1 MINID
6 KPYKQVNNHSDSHNK
21 PLRNVWLVEDN
32 TSYRESIGLIID
44 QAEGFICLQQFSAWE
59 KAGKKLEENTGSP
72 PDIILSDIGLPG
84 MSGIEGAALARKK
97 APGTPVIMLT
107 VHDEDE
113 KVFDAICAGAVGY
126 LLKSATEL
134 EIIEAMEQA
143 LKGGS
148 PMNAGIAR
156 KVLQM
161 FARLNTPAKQ
171 YDLTDRE
178 KEILILITEGHTKK
192 AISLELNISFH
203 TVDSHIRHIYEKLE
217 VNCRSD
223 AVAKAIR
230 ERLI

>member
-1 MINID
+1 M
-6 KPYKQVNNHSDSHNK
+6 VNSHSDSNIK
-21 PLRNVWLVEDN
+21 PLRKVWLVEDN
-32 TSYRESIGLIID
+32 ASYRESIGLIID
-44 QAEGFICLQQFSAWE
+44 QSERFICTEQFSAWE
-59 KAGKKLEENTGSP
+59 KPGKKLQKTTGSP
-72 PDIILSDIGLPG
+72 PHIILSDIGLPG
-84 MSGIEGAALARKK
+84 MSGIEGAALVREK
-97 APGTPVIMLT
+97 APGIPVIMLT

-143 LKGGS
+143 LNGGS

-156 KVLQM
+156 KVLDM
-161 FARLNTPAKQ
+161 FTRLNTPAKQ
-171 YDLTDRE
+171 YDLTARE
-178 KEILILITEGHTKK
+178 KEILILITDGHTKK
-192 AISLELNISFH
+192 AISLKLNISFH
-203 TVDSHIRHIYEKLE
+203 TVDTHIRHIYEKLE

>member
-1 MINID
+1 MNT
-6 KPYKQVNNHSDSHNK
+6 PSDSHSK
-21 PLRNVWLVEDN
+21 PLRTVWLVEDN
-32 TSYRESIGLIID
+32 ASYRESIGLIID
-44 QAEGFICLQQFSAWE
+44 QAEGFVCTKQFSSWE
-59 KAGKKLEENTGSP
+59 KAEQHLKNPDGLR

-84 MSGIEGAALARKK
+84 MSGIEGVALVREKE
-97 APGTPVIMLT
+97 PDIPVIMLT
-107 VHDEDE
+107 VHDEDD

-126 LLKSATEL
+126 LLKSATEV

-143 LKGGS
+143 LGGGS

-156 KVLQM
+156 KVLDR
-161 FARLNTPAKQ
+161 FAALTTPKKE
-171 YDLTDRE
+171 YDLTERE
-178 KEILILITEGHTKK
+178 KEILVYVTKGHTKK

-203 TVDSHIRHIYEKLE
+203 TVDTHIRHIYKKLE